1 MKNTTKLV
9 SDVPFPALTVC
20 GSGLHMTNV
29 EKKLVQDFRSW
40 RSLHKK
46 TMVDK
51 EAIKKDMKKFMETR
65 FQIKPSDTLR
75 RKAL

>member
-1 MKNTTKLV
+1 
-9 SDVPFPALTVC
+9 
-20 GSGLHMTNV
+20 MTNV

-46 TMVDK
+46 TMVNK